1 MTSDTG
7 AVARIVDG
15 LREIVERE
23 DRLAR
28 DAWLSG
34 DKVSE
39 ERSGHGGN
47 IARECLAVAEA
58 QR

>member
-15 LREIVERE
+15 LREIAAGLERDLRE
-23 DRLAR
+23 APPEHRSNAVGAVLA
-28 DAWLSG
+28 
-34 DKVSE
+34 
-39 ERSGHGGN
+39 
-47 IARECLAVAEA
+47 ARECLAVAEA

>member
-15 LREIVERE
+15 LREIVERLE
-23 DRLAR
+23 ADIADFSERG
-28 DAWLSG
+28 WLNAA
-34 DKVSE
+34 
-39 ERSGHGGN
+39 GHAECDLR

>member
-15 LREIVERE
+15 LREIADEADVIAAVYMLRS
-23 DRLAR
+23 DDAGRLAAQLQSMVR
-28 DAWLSG
+28 
-34 DKVSE
+34 
-39 ERSGHGGN
+39 R
-47 IARECLAVAEA
+47 CLAVAEA